1 MQGPTTEIHPSMSYR
16 CRARLFS
23 FPNKR
28 VLVSQPNFICMPLP
42 HFRSVTDR
50 CAMAAL
56 DLAKLKP
63 PQRGLF
69 QYVKV
74 HTVRTIMADTDK
86 YLVSS
91 PGLTVGEDGTQVV
104 KRLLLTTFGRL
115 VLVSPGKYEGS
126 LTYTVGHF
134 PLFPLLRI
142 APSWRTTAPTCSAHS
157 GRDRGLSK
165 NRSLLARLPRTSRG
179 TRTDRWDMATSR

>member
-1 MQGPTTEIHPSMSYR
+1 MLCTFIF
-16 CRARLFS
+16 RL
-23 FPNKR
+23 
-28 VLVSQPNFICMPLP
+28 LVSRLYFICMAVP
-42 HFRSVTDR
+42 HFSSVTDR

-126 LTYTVGHF
+126 LTYTVRHF
-134 PLFPLLRI
+134 PPFPLLRI
-142 APSWRTTAPTCSAHS
+142 APRWRTMAPPCSALI

-165 NRSLLARLPRTSRG
+165 TRSLLARLSTTSRR
-179 TRTDRWDMATSR
+179 TRTNRWDMATSR